1 MSKEE
6 YVQIEAVRQALEKVV
21 KDENAIEKVLT
32 LLSDSTVAVDTAK
45 QAEPEL
51 EDNTSGEPDGEE
63 DAPKPKMQYVI
74 LVSDST
80 GVINKDLVGWVLQ
93 VPEEEDCREVVEG
106 IKKAAYNFN
115 ASKKGRKYPVNS
127 IGQAIEGV
135 PTKFFKPYNIKLKT
149 KESVYVV
156 TTDNVLPKS

>member
-1 MSKEE
+1 MSKEN
-6 YVQIEAVRQALEKVV
+6 YVQLDAVREALEQVV

-32 LLSDSTVAVDTAK
+32 LLSDSTVAVDTAN
-45 QAEPEL
+45 QAEVPT
-51 EDNTSGEPDGEE
+51 EDGDSGEVDGE
-63 DAPKPKMQYVI
+63 DGPPKPKMQHVI
-74 LVSDST
+74 LVSDPS
-80 GVINKDLVGWVLQ
+80 GVINKDLTGWVLQ
-93 VPEEEDCREVVEG
+93 LPEDEDCRSIVEG